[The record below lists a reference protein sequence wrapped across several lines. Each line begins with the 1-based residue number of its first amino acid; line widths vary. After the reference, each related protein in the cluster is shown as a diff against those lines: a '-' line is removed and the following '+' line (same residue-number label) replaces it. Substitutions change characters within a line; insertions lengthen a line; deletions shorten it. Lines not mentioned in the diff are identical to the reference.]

1 MANKNKDFS
10 ITEANNIFQKY
21 NSLSGFDPLI
31 KTRETKAVYF
41 RALLYRVLMDFNYM
55 NDRQVT
61 DFFLTKGKK
70 MNRVSILQAVRK
82 IDIYYRDFSDFRD
95 LYDVYF
101 GDKIEQKKLIEDK
114 QNNRIDKLNK
124 RVSKILPS
132 YKKDA
137 LELLIDTIPLNKRDE
152 ILEFVSMRVK
162 SWSWKSNDNY
172 EIIEADAGITE
183 STF

>member
-1 MANKNKDFS
+1 MANVNKDFNKA
-10 ITEANNIFQKY
+10 EANKILKKY

-41 RALLYRVLMDFNYM
+41 RALLYKVLIDFNYM

-61 DFFLTKGKK
+61 DFFLSKGKK

-82 IDIYYRDFSDFRD
+82 IDIYYRDFADFRD

-101 GDKIEQKKLIEDK
+101 GDKIEQKKLIEKK
-114 QNNRIDKLNK
+114 QRNRLDKLNR
-124 RVSKILPS
+124 RVSQTLPD

-137 LELLIDTIPLNKRDE
+137 LEVLIDSIPLNKRDE

-172 EIIEADAGITE
+172 EIIEADSGISE
-183 STF
+183 VTF